1 MTGDVTA
8 QPLFDG
14 TFSTEAQVSAGHA
27 LVDQLHD
34 EAMATIAALA
44 ENWDKPVSDDPAD
57 APAVED
63 DDPVTFQD
71 PATWSVQDDED
82 DEVRLLQPF
91 ELPALL
97 PRPRQ
102 AAANAAGPIEAPAEE
117 PVHDPVAL
125 ASADTDEIAVPVETA
140 GQDRT
145 LAAA

>member
-1 MTGDVTA
+1 MTEDVTA

-14 TFSTEAQVSAGHA
+14 TFSTEAQVTAGHA

-44 ENWDKPVSDDPAD
+44 ENWDKPVED

-63 DDPVTFQD
+63 DDPVTFHD

-102 AAANAAGPIEAPAEE
+102 A
-117 PVHDPVAL
+117 
-125 ASADTDEIAVPVETA
+125 
-140 GQDRT
+140 
-145 LAAA
+145 